1 MSPLLKH
8 CPEFTCERCERFQR
22 ATLDL
27 CLCARRSGD
36 ADAAAQERMDAW
48 LVAFRAELEAAAT
61 SDEGKEALANHLQ
74 VTA

>member
-1 MSPLLKH
+1 
-8 CPEFTCERCERFQR
+8 
-22 ATLDL
+22 
-27 CLCARRSGD
+27 
-36 ADAAAQERMDAW
+36 MDAW